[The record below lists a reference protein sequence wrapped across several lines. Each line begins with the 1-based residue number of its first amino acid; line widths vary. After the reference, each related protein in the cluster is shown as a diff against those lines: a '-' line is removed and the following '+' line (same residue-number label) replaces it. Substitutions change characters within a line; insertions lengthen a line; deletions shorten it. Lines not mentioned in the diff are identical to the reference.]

1 MYKIGILIPTTSA
14 KRNWKQLQET
24 TLYKIFLSSF
34 VNTYCNQYKYIIYL
48 IIDNDDPIFG
58 SKNTQ
63 NQINIV
69 LSKYKNISTQFISS
83 ENIPKGWVTKMWNKA
98 FKKAYDDKCDYF
110 YQCGDDILLQ
120 SKKWVSNSIQIL
132 KKHKDIG
139 LTGPLDAGRIQVG
152 GKNSAPGGDRFI
164 QTQCFVS
171 RKHME
176 LFGYFFPEE
185 IKNWFCDDWIT
196 KVYYP
201 TYYYQIENT
210 ILNIGGPPRYEVVE
224 ECPWEKLVK
233 EGQTKL
239 GL

>member
-98 FKKAYDDKCDYF
+98 FKKAYDDKC
-110 YQCGDDILLQ
+110 
-120 SKKWVSNSIQIL
+120 
-132 KKHKDIG
+132 G
-139 LTGPLDAGRIQVG
+139 LFL
-152 GKNSAPGGDRFI
+152 S
-164 QTQCFVS
+164 
-171 RKHME
+171 M
-176 LFGYFFPEE
+176 
-185 IKNWFCDDWIT
+185 W
-196 KVYYP
+196 
-201 TYYYQIENT
+201 
-210 ILNIGGPPRYEVVE
+210 
-224 ECPWEKLVK
+224 
-233 EGQTKL
+233 
-239 GL
+239 